1 MAHPGVSADAETMT
15 EVTKREV
22 RCLLVDDSEDVL
34 EALESLLVEEA
45 IGIVGR
51 ARTGVEALRV
61 LEALPTTAVVL
72 DLRLPDMD
80 GVEVARRAAEILR
93 RKTPV
98 ILYTTW
104 ADAQQVRDSLDAGV
118 RAVVVKDASPENLLH
133 AIVETAA
140 GRIYLDPRLS
150 RTEGRT

>member
-1 MAHPGVSADAETMT
+1 MAPLGVCADAETMT
-15 EVTKREV
+15 EVAKREM
-22 RCLLVDDSEDVL
+22 RCVLVDDSEQVL
-34 EALESLLVEEA
+34 EALATLLVEEA
-45 IGIVGR
+45 IEIVGR
-51 ARTGVEALRV
+51 AQTGVEALRV

-80 GVEVARRAAEILR
+80 GIEVARRATEILR
-93 RKTPV
+93 RKTAV
-98 ILYTTW
+98 ILHTTW

-133 AIVETAA
+133 AIAETAA

-150 RTEGRT
+150 RTEGLS

>member
-1 MAHPGVSADAETMT
+1 MALPGVYADAETMT
-15 EVTKREV
+15 EVGKREM
-22 RCLLVDDSEDVL
+22 RCVLVDDSEQVL
-34 EALESLLVEEA
+34 EALESVLVEET
-45 IGIVGR
+45 IEIVGR

-80 GVEVARRAAEILR
+80 GIEVARRAAEILR
-93 RKTPV
+93 RKTAV

-118 RAVVVKDASPENLLH
+118 RGVVVKDASPENLLQ
-133 AIVETAA
+133 AIAETAA

-150 RTEGRT
+150 RTEGRS

>member
-1 MAHPGVSADAETMT
+1 MALLGVCADAETMT
-15 EVTKREV
+15 EVAKRQM
-22 RCLLVDDSEDVL
+22 RCVLVDDSEQVL
-34 EALESLLVEEA
+34 EALATLLVEEA
-45 IGIVGR
+45 IEIVGR
-51 ARTGVEALRV
+51 AQTGVEALRV

-80 GVEVARRAAEILR
+80 GIEVARRAAEILR
-93 RKTPV
+93 RKMAV

-133 AIVETAA
+133 AIAETAA

-150 RTEGRT
+150 RTEDRS